1 MTFAESNL
9 LLSGAGQQWA
19 YAPDEIQNIMFM
31 PLDEKSFHWE
41 HFSWCI
47 IDIFIPFPR
56 AIIPWTPFLRSFY
69 RLWLPLPLNKF
80 NSSGLLY
87 IYFPAPKEA
96 WLQLSSTGYNN
107 IFYPPS
113 IICPSKGEKIYS
125 SVANLARMNIFLNKI
140 VKNIS
145 QVNIRIW
152 RSYLQEGNLEI

>member
-1 MTFAESNL
+1 M
-9 LLSGAGQQWA
+9 GI

-107 IFYPPS
+107 IFYPPINYMS
-113 IICPSKGEKIYS
+113 FKRGKNLLLSGESGPDEYISKQ
-125 SVANLARMNIFLNKI
+125 NC
-140 VKNIS
+140 
-145 QVNIRIW
+145 Q
-152 RSYLQEGNLEI
+152 